1 MAVVPF
7 KVKTSN
13 LSARKRQAPGA
24 LSIRRAVWPLAQHVG
39 NQLGAS
45 SDTKLGIHS

>member
-1 MAVVPF
+1 MVVVPF
-7 KVKTSN
+7 KGQNVQFERAK
-13 LSARKRQAPGA
+13 APGPQSA
-24 LSIRRAVWPLAQHVG
+24 FDTTGSLPLAQHVG